1 MKGFTSAL
9 LFLGPTGI
17 GVCTIEAK
25 EDFILAKRSHRF
37 PALGGRVLDLQ
48 ILTEELGDLKKLLRT
63 FLYPT
68 GYKGTTGW

>member
-37 PALGGRVLDLQ
+37 AALGGRVLDLQ
-48 ILTEELGDLKKLLRT
+48 ILTEGLGDSKKIT
-63 FLYPT
+63 
-68 GYKGTTGW
+68 